1 MEDQMVRAMLFGKL
15 QKIWAPIEGD
25 VIFLL
30 LVVYSADLDL
40 PCGGSFYHHVKFYSF
55 IFMHKIS
62 IRVET

>member
-30 LVVYSADLDL
+30 LVVYSADLDALWRVVL
-40 PCGGSFYHHVKFYSF
+40 PPRQ
-55 IFMHKIS
+55 IL
-62 IRVET
+62 